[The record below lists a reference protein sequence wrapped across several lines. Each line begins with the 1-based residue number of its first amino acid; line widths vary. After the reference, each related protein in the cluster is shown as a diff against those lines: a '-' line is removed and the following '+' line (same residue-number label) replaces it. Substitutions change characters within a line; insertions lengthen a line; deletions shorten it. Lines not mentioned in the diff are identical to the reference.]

1 MYKCNCIR
9 SITIQYS
16 SYGKFR
22 LYYFVICLICVLNIA
37 VQTTSDIEVY
47 QTGTI
52 GRFGLE
58 VRCELW
64 RRVNMNII

>member
-1 MYKCNCIR
+1 MYKCNCMR
-9 SITIQYS
+9 SITIRYS

-22 LYYFVICLICVLNIA
+22 LYYFVICLICVLDIA
-37 VQTTSDIEVY
+37 VQPTSDNEVY

-58 VRCELW
+58 VRCELL
-64 RRVNMNII
+64 RRVIMNMI